1 MARCSRASKP
11 TCCPESIAAKLDIPN
26 REIRAALTGQGRQ
39 PACVR
44 YGTHSFHS
52 TALPRQF
59 VIINM
64 TMQPDDLSVQA
75 IIAQYNPYLE
85 RVLTPKRLEHSLG
98 VMQVMA
104 SLADIY
110 ALDREQALT
119 AGLLHDAAK
128 DLDAAGQEQVIRAA
142 NIPIHCPT
150 DLDYHLYLHGPAGAY
165 LARAELGVTDP
176 HVLDAIAAHSYYD
189 NGSGFN
195 APLAWCLR
203 FADILEPYRNWS
215 NAPWMGSGL
224 ARLRAMVY
232 LGQMEKAALLQS
244 GLIARFFTTKDIPLH
259 PNIQRAE
266 AEFSAR
272 LGLDERFFEPSR
284 PAPFHSKS

>member
-1 MARCSRASKP
+1 M
-11 TCCPESIAAKLDIPN
+11 
-26 REIRAALTGQGRQ
+26 
-39 PACVR
+39 
-44 YGTHSFHS
+44 
-52 TALPRQF
+52 
-59 VIINM
+59 
-64 TMQPDDLSVQA
+64 QA

-104 SLADIY
+104 SLAGIY

-128 DLDAAGQEQVIRAA
+128 DLDAARQEQVIRAA
-142 NIPIHCPT
+142 NIPIHCPI
-150 DLDYHLYLHGPAGAY
+150 DLNYHLYLHGPAGAY

-176 HVLDAIAAHSYYD
+176 HVLDAIATHSYYD
-189 NGSGFN
+189 NCSDFN

-203 FADILEPYRNWS
+203 FADILEPYRDWS

-224 ARLRAMVY
+224 ARLREMVY
-232 LGQMEKAALLQS
+232 LGQMEKAALLQC

-284 PAPFHSKS
+284 PVPFPLKS